1 MRERPVILA
10 IPTLNEE
17 ESIGPLLRAIPRDHV
32 DGMIVA
38 DGGSTDATVTRAR
51 GEGATVLDAGR
62 GYGRACFRAAQSAP
76 PNAILVY
83 MDGDGAD
90 DPALISALTAPLLAG
105 THDFVI
111 GSRLTGAREKGSMGW
126 HQMAAGSIV
135 GLAIR
140 ALYGTLYTDMC
151 AFRAI
156 GRETLLGLSM
166 NEMTYGWNL
175 EMQMKA
181 ARAKLRVLEIP
192 VPNRCRSGGTSKVSG
207 SLSGTLRAGS
217 RIVSTFVRIA
227 CDRAPV
233 SPSRPA
239 REVKP

>member
-1 MRERPVILA
+1 MRARPVILA

-17 ESIGPLLRAIPRDHV
+17 ESIGPLLRAIPRESV
-32 DGMIVA
+32 DGIIIA
-38 DGGSTDATVTRAR
+38 DGGSTDATAARAR
-51 GEGATVLDAGR
+51 DEGATVIDAGR
-62 GYGRACFRAAQSAP
+62 GYGRACFRAAQLAP
-76 PNAILVY
+76 PNAILIY

-90 DPALISALTAPLLAG
+90 DPALIAALTAPLLSG

-111 GSRLTGAREKGSMGW
+111 GSRVTGAREKGSMGW
-126 HQMAAGSIV
+126 HQIAAGVLI

-140 ALYGTLYTDMC
+140 ALYGTRYTDMC

-156 GRETLLGLSM
+156 GRETLLNLGM
-166 NEMTYGWNL
+166 TEMTYGWNL

-192 VPNRCRSGGTSKVSG
+192 VPNRRRIGGSSKVSG
-207 SLSGTLRAGS
+207 SFRGTVRAGS
-217 RIVSTFVRIA
+217 RIVSTFIRIA
-227 CDRAPV
+227 CEQAPV
-233 SPSRPA
+233 SPSHPT